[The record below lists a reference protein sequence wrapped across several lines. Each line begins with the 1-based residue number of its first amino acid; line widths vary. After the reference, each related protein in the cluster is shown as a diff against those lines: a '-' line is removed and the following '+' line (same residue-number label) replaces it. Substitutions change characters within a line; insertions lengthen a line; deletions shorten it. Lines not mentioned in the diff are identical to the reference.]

1 MKKIGSFS
9 VITVALVLVIAF
21 FAAGTAKSISSN
33 EARMEEAY
41 YQELEKNYILEVR
54 GYLESQGYRN
64 SGVTMTRVLT
74 QDGHREYSVLIHNS
88 RLNCLSDEQKKDLK
102 EELKQLYSGMD
113 ECGFCHEF
121 LEADL

>member
-1 MKKIGSFS
+1 MKKTGSFS
-9 VITVALVLVIAF
+9 ILTVALVLVIAF
-21 FAAGTAKSISSN
+21 LAAGTAKSISES
-33 EARMEEAY
+33 EARLEEAY
-41 YQELEKNYILEVR
+41 YQELEKNYISEIR
-54 GYLESQGYRN
+54 EYLESQGFRN

-88 RLNCLSDEQKKDLK
+88 RLNRLSDDEKQDLK
-102 EELKQLYSGMD
+102 EDLKQLYSGMD